1 MSTNGFMDDRKMV
14 QNAGKSITGAKH
26 FWRAAGYF
34 VALAVVNL
42 VAHGELGYIL
52 AETLPSWLATALE
65 SLVYLV
71 GVVAL
76 TWAFCRFVDKSS
88 LTQLGL
94 QRRGWLAKLAAGWG
108 LGTFLILLVF
118 GILIGGGWLSVES
131 SPWQALD
138 LAAAALSAIVVGL
151 NEELAFRGYI
161 MQRLGKAWGVPLAVV
176 GSSILFGLVHVF
188 NPNASI
194 LGIVSVSLSGLFYSL
209 AYLVTG
215 SLWLPMGLH
224 MSWNLVQ
231 MHILGFPGSGHVGS
245 SLLRS
250 VTHGPELVTGGAF
263 GPEGGI
269 VVIGITLISIALL
282 YVRYHTILTKTE
294 P

>member
-1 MSTNGFMDDRKMV
+1 LIGGQRKAENV
-14 QNAGKSITGAKH
+14 GKPMTEAKY

-34 VALAVVNL
+34 VALAVINL
-42 VAHGELGYIL
+42 IAHGELGYIL
-52 AETLPSWLATALE
+52 AETLPSWLATVLE
-65 SLVYLV
+65 SMVYLA

-76 TWAFCRFVDKSS
+76 TWAFCRFLDKSS
-88 LTQLGL
+88 LIQLGL
-94 QRRGWLAKLAAGWG
+94 QRHGCFTKLAGGWG
-108 LGTFLILLVF
+108 LGTLLILLVF
-118 GILIGGGWLSVES
+118 GILVAGGWLSIAS

-138 LAAAALSAIVVGL
+138 LAAAALSAIVVGF

-161 MQRLGKAWGVPLAVV
+161 MQRLGRAWGMPLAVA
-176 GSSILFGLVHVF
+176 GSSILFGMVHIL
-188 NPNASI
+188 NPNASVM
-194 LGIVSVSLSGLFYSL
+194 GIVSVCLSGLLYAL

-231 MHILGFPGSGHVGS
+231 MHILGFAGSGHVRP

-269 VVIGITLISIALL
+269 VVIGISLIAITLLL
-282 YVRYHTILTKTE
+282 LRYWTILTKTE